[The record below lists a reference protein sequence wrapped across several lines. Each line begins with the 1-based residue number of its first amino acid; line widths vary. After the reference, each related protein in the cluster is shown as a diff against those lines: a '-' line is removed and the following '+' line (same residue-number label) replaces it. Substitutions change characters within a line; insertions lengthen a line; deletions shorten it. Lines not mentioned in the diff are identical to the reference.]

1 MSLFI
6 IRIVCSSAM
15 AAVITL
21 KYGGTIKK
29 VPCEMALT
37 FGRDKNN
44 DVVLNDLHVS
54 RNHAIIRCVG
64 QGDYYLI
71 DSGSSN
77 GSYVNKKRIAAPRL
91 LCNGDCIS
99 IGRAQILF
107 TQDAKTGKHV
117 DTVSLQDTLIS
128 DTPEIKQITI
138 LVADIRGF
146 TSLSER
152 VNIRTLTKLMNSWFH
167 KVSNAI
173 FNNGGVVDKFIG
185 DCVFACWESEIDQ
198 KKTVIQALTAAY
210 HINRI
215 THELE
220 RTYSEISEEVRIG
233 VGINT
238 GAASLG
244 IGQDNTALGDAVN
257 VAFRLESATKV
268 LGTDV
273 VMSETAYRHLP
284 DDFIKD
290 KKQHI
295 KVKGKR
301 DTVRIVCL
309 DFNEVEAVLKSIHAR
324 EQVSSV
330 EGISGLKT

>member
-1 MSLFI
+1 
-6 IRIVCSSAM
+6 M
-15 AAVITL
+15 AAVIRL
-21 KYGGTIKK
+21 KYSGIIKK

-44 DVVLNDLHVS
+44 DVVLNDPHVS

-64 QGDYYLI
+64 QGDYYFI

-77 GSYVNKKRIAAPRL
+77 GSYINKKRIAAPRL
-91 LCNGDCIS
+91 LRNGDCIS

-107 TQDAKTGKHV
+107 TQDVKVARHV
-117 DTVSLQDTLIS
+117 DTLSLQDTLIS

-167 KVSNAI
+167 QVSNAI
-173 FNNGGVVDKFIG
+173 FTNGGVVDKFIG
-185 DCVFACWESEIDQ
+185 DCVFACWESEVDQ

-215 THELE
+215 TQELNQ
-220 RTYSEISEEVRIG
+220 TYSEIPEAVRIG

-257 VAFRLESATKV
+257 VAFRLESATKA

-284 DDFIKD
+284 DEFMRDR
-290 KKQHI
+290 KQHV

-309 DFNEVEAVLKSIHAR
+309 NFDEAEEILKSIRAQ
-324 EQVSSV
+324 EQISSV
-330 EGISGLKT
+330 DGVSNLKIS